1 LTLREQ
7 HHRILRLLKRSPSL
21 RPLLLT
27 VLSEN
32 YPHARMMAIGETDLP
47 ESTLPETCPWPVEQ
61 ILADD
66 VWLEVT
72 PEHGRVLAARL
83 QMAAGGALLVQ
94 VPSKHGFCPARH
106 RKGRPSLSA

>member
-1 LTLREQ
+1 
-7 HHRILRLLKRSPSL
+7 
-21 RPLLLT
+21 
-27 VLSEN
+27 
-32 YPHARMMAIGETDLP
+32 MMAIGETDLP

-94 VPSKHGFCPARH
+94 LWCKCRANTASVLLGTGKAGH
-106 RKGRPSLSA
+106 R